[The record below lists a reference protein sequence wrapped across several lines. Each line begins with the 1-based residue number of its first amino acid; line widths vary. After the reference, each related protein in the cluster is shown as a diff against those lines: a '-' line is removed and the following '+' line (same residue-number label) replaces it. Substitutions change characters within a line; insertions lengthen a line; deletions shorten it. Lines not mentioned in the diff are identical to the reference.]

1 MGPLGVRGL
10 QPADEKGSMFRF
22 VKTQGRTDVS
32 VPYQTYLGGPF
43 AHASSFLAV
52 QGPLAKLQ
60 GLYDLQMK
68 TIGGVLRDSLEV
80 RDRNINCRSKKDL
93 RGLARPGR
101 EL

>member
-1 MGPLGVRGL
+1 
-10 QPADEKGSMFRF
+10 MFRF

-60 GLYDLQMK
+60 GLDNLQMK
-68 TIGGVLRDSLEV
+68 TRGGVLRDSLEV
-80 RDRNINCRSKKDL
+80 RDRNINYRSKKDL
-93 RGLARPGR
+93 RGLARPGC